1 METIGTVHTTSEYA
15 EGTTS
20 VKLSE
25 QDAYAQE
32 ILRRSGLDFEVVD
45 ISKGVRS
52 RLGARFKGVKR
63 TPTLL
68 DENTNPRAYTGVKEI
83 SQYISS
89 NGTRK
94 ID

>member
-1 METIGTVHTTSEYA
+1 METIGTIHTTSEYA
-15 EGTTS
+15 EGSTS

-25 QDAYAQE
+25 QDAYANE
-32 ILRRSGLDFEVVD
+32 MLRRSGIDFEVVD
-45 ISKGVRS
+45 ISKGVGS
-52 RLGARFKGVKR
+52 RLGAWFKGIKR

-68 DENTNPRAYTGVKEI
+68 DGNTIPTSYTGVKEI
-83 SQYISS
+83 SQYINS